1 MIILLAVIS
10 VFVFS
15 VVFLLGKMN
24 HAIIDDN
31 GFIEEH
37 F

>member
-1 MIILLAVIS
+1 MIILLAVLS

-15 VVFLLGKMN
+15 VAFLLGKMN
-24 HAIIDDN
+24 HVIIDEN